1 MTKLIVPVTTASDL
15 LSYIKQDADTCGN
28 LSIRGVARM
37 ATVAHQS
44 LHEAL
49 GTPSGK
55 LAQKLIGHGFDPS
68 GLCADGFPAQAVIL
82 VLEYFAYESKAKA
95 EGAKQ
100 LMRTFGTIGLMS
112 VLNQL
117 KPSEPVKEVKVLP
130 QRDTIDYIEAA
141 KAIPTL
147 KVNPQL
153 RQLLEDALTD
163 ELELM
168 RNQKLIGG
176 KAEHTVV
183 KVRAKEL
190 GYTTEQIK
198 NGSGLGRHVASV
210 LEPSFTMRVGDYM
223 VNHYQ
228 VSDRLDEAIHAYF
241 R

>member
-15 LSYIKQDADTCGN
+15 LSYIKQDADTRGN

-37 ATVAHQS
+37 ATVNDTAIIRGAEFTSQ
-44 LHEAL
+44 
-49 GTPSGK
+49 K
-55 LAQKLIGHGFDPS
+55 LAEKLTAHGFES
-68 GLCADGFPAQAVIL
+68 AELSSNGFPPQAVIL